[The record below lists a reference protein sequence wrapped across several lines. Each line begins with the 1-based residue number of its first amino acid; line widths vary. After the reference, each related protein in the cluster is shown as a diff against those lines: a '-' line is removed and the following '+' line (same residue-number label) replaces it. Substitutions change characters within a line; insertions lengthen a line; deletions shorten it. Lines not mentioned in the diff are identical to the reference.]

1 MKQIYSYND
10 IQAVLEQL
18 LQEKESS
25 EVEFKSAAGGF
36 PKSFWETYSSFANTN
51 GGAIIFGVKEKSGE
65 FYLDGLTSEQVEK
78 YKRDFFNNMHSK
90 QNISIALLKEEDVQ
104 DIEFKGS
111 HFLFFYIPR
120 VDRNFRPVFQGL
132 DPRTG
137 TFRRDIEGDYRC
149 SPEEVNS
156 MFADANIANPAD
168 GRILKNY
175 GKEDLDEQSIKQY
188 RRKFEQYNPDH
199 VWNTLSED
207 EFLQRINVF
216 RKDRKTGEYGLTY
229 AGLLMFGTYSAIMD
243 ENPNFFPD
251 YQEIQSP
258 KDRWVNRIYPDG
270 NWESNLFQFYS
281 RVLPVL
287 QNFLPKPFKLEGNA
301 RLNETPAHVA
311 IREALA
317 NALAHADYSVN
328 ASLNIYKYPNRIVIS
343 NPGTML
349 ISIKQYYQGG
359 ESVCRNKYLQNMFM
373 FLSSAEKAGSGADKI
388 IHGWEDLNWKRPY
401 VTERNRPNKVVLTLP
416 MESLLDEFV
425 LSALTGIFGSDIE
438 RLPRIQLQTLA
449 LAYSEEEITNERLQ
463 YALDLHRTDI
473 THLLNDM
480 CKKNLLV
487 ATGYGRGTKYHVSGL
502 NVERNMDT
510 TEANMDTSEINMDS
524 SGKEQSDNM
533 DTLEH
538 SMDSS
543 VANVI
548 PRRYNKKQLIERLS
562 EICSEWRTAEEIA
575 NMLGRDLKY
584 IKNFVLPKMSDV
596 LEKMYDIPHHPRQK
610 YRVRPSEK

>member
-1 MKQIYSYND
+1 MKRIYEYSD
-10 IQAVLEQL
+10 IQPVLEQL
-18 LQEKESS
+18 LHDKESS

-51 GGAIIFGVKEKSGE
+51 GGAIIFGVKEKAGE
-65 FYLDGLTSEQVEK
+65 FYLDGLTGEQVDK
-78 YKRDFFNNMHSK
+78 YRRDFFNNMHNK

-104 DIEFKGS
+104 DVEFCGS
-111 HFLFFYIPR
+111 HFLFFYIQR
-120 VDRNFRPVFQGL
+120 VDRSFRPVFQGL
-132 DPRTG
+132 NPRIG

-149 SPEEVNS
+149 TPEEVNS
-156 MFADANIANPAD
+156 MFADANVANPAD

-199 VWNTLSED
+199 VWNTLPED
-207 EFLQRINVF
+207 EFLRRINVF
-216 RKDRKTGEYGLTY
+216 RRDRASGEFGLTY

-251 YQEIQSP
+251 YQEIQNP

-281 RVLPVL
+281 RVLPIL

-328 ASLNIYKYPNRIVIS
+328 ASLNVYKYPNRIVIS

-416 MESLLDEFV
+416 MESLLDESI
-425 LSALTGIFGSDIE
+425 LSALTGIFGSE
-438 RLPRIQLQTLA
+438 VEQLPRLQLQTLA
-449 LAYSEEEITNERLQ
+449 LAFSEEEITNERLQ

-480 CKKNLLV
+480 CKSNLLV
-487 ATGYGRGTKYHVSGL
+487 ATGYGRGTKYHIPGMYVGL
-502 NVERNMDT
+502 NVGLQEPNV
-510 TEANMDTSEINMDS
+510 
-524 SGKEQSDNM
+524 GLQG
-533 DTLEH
+533 
-538 SMDSS
+538 
-543 VANVI
+543 ANVGLQGTNVGH
-548 PRRYNKKQLIERLS
+548 RSKTRYTKSELRDLIVTY
-562 EICSEWRTAEEIA
+562 CSEWRTAEEIS
-575 NMLGRDLKY
+575 LHVGRKLYY
-584 IKNFVLPKMSDV
+584 IRDRVLPVMDDV
-596 LEKMYDIPHHPRQK
+596 IEKMYDIPHHPRQK
-610 YRVRPSEK
+610 YRVRQSK

>member
-65 FYLDGLTSEQVEK
+65 FYLDGLTREQVEK

-251 YQEIQSP
+251 YQEIQNP

-463 YALDLHRTDI
+463 YALDLHRADI

-502 NVERNMDT
+502 NVVRNMDT

-610 YRVRPSEK
+610 YRVRPSEE

>member
-251 YQEIQSP
+251 YQEIQNP

>member
-1 MKQIYSYND
+1 M
-10 IQAVLEQL
+10 
-18 LQEKESS
+18 
-25 EVEFKSAAGGF
+25 
-36 PKSFWETYSSFANTN
+36 
-51 GGAIIFGVKEKSGE
+51 
-65 FYLDGLTSEQVEK
+65 
-78 YKRDFFNNMHSK
+78 
-90 QNISIALLKEEDVQ
+90 LKEEDVQ
-104 DIEFKGS
+104 DIEFGGA

-120 VDRNFRPVFQGL
+120 VDRSFRPVFQGL

-149 SPEEVNS
+149 TPEEVNS
-156 MFADANIANPAD
+156 MFADANVANPAD

-207 EFLQRINVF
+207 EFLRRINVF
-216 RKDRKTGEYGLTY
+216 RKDRETGEYGLTY

-251 YQEIQSP
+251 YQEIQNP
-258 KDRWVNRIYPDG
+258 KDRWINRIYPDG

-281 RVLPVL
+281 RVLPIL

-328 ASLNIYKYPNRIVIS
+328 ASLNVYKYPNRIVIS

-349 ISIKQYYQGG
+349 ISIKQFYQGG

-416 MESLLDEFV
+416 MESLLDESI
-425 LSALTGIFGSDIE
+425 LSSLTGIFGNE
-438 RLPRIQLQTLA
+438 VEQLPRLQLQTLA

-480 CKKNLLV
+480 CKKELLA
-487 ATGYGRGTKYHVSGL
+487 ATGYGRGTKYHVSGM
-502 NVERNMDT
+502 NVGLNMDT
-510 TEANMDTSEINMDS
+510 SNANMGLNMDTSEANIEIQGSNMDS
-524 SGKEQSDNM
+524 SSIHN
-533 DTLEH
+533 
-538 SMDSS
+538 MDSS
-543 VANVI
+543 SSIVTQK
-548 PRRYNKKQLIERLS
+548 RYNKEQLR
-562 EICSEWRTAEEIA
+562 EIISTICTDWRTAEEIA
-575 NMLGRDLKY
+575 KMLGRNLKY
-584 IKNFVLPKMSDV
+584 IKNFVLPKMGDL

-610 YRVRPSEK
+610 YRARKSDK